1 MTHRTQIYFFLC
13 QIWYKVRQVLQT
25 IVQKLRVGCDR
36 LSEFGFVRRVGE
48 GFAVVRGVLGRF
60 WRRIGYGRGGGRGGG
75 VVDDDGSTMRQG
87 LLMRENA

>member
-25 IVQKLRVGCDR
+25 IVQKMRVGCDR
-36 LSEFGFVRRVGE
+36 VSEFGFVRRIGE
-48 GFAVVRGVLGRF
+48 GFAGVRGTLGRF
-60 WRRIGYGRGGGRGGG
+60 WRRIRGGRGGG
-75 VVDDDGSTMRQG
+75 AVDDDGSTMRQG